1 MKPTSRLVERG
12 GKKTHFILMILK
24 SCSINLPQSP
34 CYLETSLFVEIFFF
48 NVFYLSQFELAS
60 KSIMIETVPENICG
74 RSGGIYSVIVIEPFE
89 TRNNKRGSSDT

>member
-1 MKPTSRLVERG
+1 MPPAIEVRRSNHWTARVP
-12 GKKTHFILMILK
+12 
-24 SCSINLPQSP
+24 NL
-34 CYLETSLFVEIFFF
+34 EFFF